1 MLVGGERAW
10 CERDIVGVTEF
21 EDELGTGG
29 AKDGDLSDVGH
40 RSLCPRPDEVGEV
53 ARHEED

>member
-1 MLVGGERAW
+1 
-10 CERDIVGVTEF
+10 VTEF